1 MGSSQNGLR
10 SLETRVHGLE
20 LALDEISFDLAV
32 SNRRMS
38 STEATCCM
46 IPGADFLS
54 SKFRKKTEGRGSTS
68 RFSPSNGTPPGAAMR
83 YKAAGTGRNDNA
95 GTFRSEHRIF
105 RLQGGGEFVV
115 NPLAEI
121 PSDSREISEASS
133 NRISRNAHKTAQPM
147 TETLQNMYNHAGAGF
162 S

>member
-38 STEATCCM
+38 STDSAGATCCM
-46 IPGADFLS
+46 LPGADFLS
-54 SKFRKKTEGRGSTS
+54 SKFWRKTDDRGSTS
-68 RFSPSNGTPPGAAMR
+68 RFSPSHGTPSGAARR
-83 YKAAGTGRNDNA
+83 YMNNSAGTG
-95 GTFRSEHRIF
+95 TIKSENGRF
-105 RLQGGGEFVV
+105 WLQSGGGFVV

-121 PSDSREISEASS
+121 PSDSREISQGSS
-133 NRISRNAHKTAQPM
+133 NRVSRNVYDCLA
-147 TETLQNMYNHAGAGF
+147 
-162 S
+162 